1 MSAVNPVCG
10 CSERSSC
17 SCGSTLQTLSLATPS
32 EINPGPARS
41 QHSPLWRSLAASHLL
56 CAVML
61 FSVLG
66 VGMSATYP
74 PSPEPSLTGLQCDFE
89 EEGECAWEW
98 QTDMPGDIPFKR
110 VTGRELMQLASN
122 VTPGDMTGLA
132 VDAVGSQDGH
142 FLYLGVFLSSTNT
155 NNTRQIKSPWLEESG
170 ERCRLEADYNVWKKH
185 DVSNVIKVLLENG
198 NFTSIT
204 TVVDTVNLNKTSP
217 EWKRLSSYIGKINK
231 PFRLGIEVM
240 LGSHKP
246 THVAIDNIRLV
257 ECFESTGPCQGV
269 RCTTG
274 QCVLRD
280 HICDITRDCPNGEDE
295 AVCEFEP
302 EGSRCDFES
311 GWCGWRNIEDDQLD
325 FKRHRG
331 PTEKDRTGPSHD
343 HTFKNLSGWYILSE
357 LPQIGNLGD
366 HGVIESPFFNPP
378 PCYHGNRES
387 PYFQSCKL
395 RLYFHKLGRNQGSM
409 IIKAWEDVPNMKGK
423 VHHIDQFTGDQGK
436 DWQRLTHTLPTDI
449 RYRYKILVSNVRGSR
464 FRGDMGFDDF
474 SLSPECFGRAP
485 TGPPGSSDP
494 STTYEPH
501 DGVVMVTTCG
511 ATGHEGPTPEE
522 CRNEYRHRV
531 PPVPEALT
539 SNSLPGT
546 QIWKVPYDG
555 YYTLS
560 KFYHLKFKLSKFN
573 IQSSTFKVQHSK
585 FNTQSSTKFNIQS
598 STFTV
603 QHSKFNIQSSTF
615 KDQHSK
621 FNTQSSTLKVQHS
634 KFNTQSSTLK
644 VQHSKFNIQSST
656 FTVQHSKFNIQRSA
670 FKVQNVE
677 MEEEKPKAL
686 VVAGGGAG
694 LAWIYT
700 EITNKQDGRGVNE
713 SLPESHGHAF
723 HNSTSNGAG
732 TCLGWALALRLLLSL
747 PQGGCRCDHVCVHLD
762 EHLQRWQ
769 CICDDQW
776 VLDTDGNTCI
786 PDSGVT
792 FPQTVYLIIIVM
804 GILLIIL
811 ISTTSICCYNRY
823 QRKKFDLMRRG
834 MFSGGPE
841 IQLSGLRASSGGMVT
856 EYNPNYEFGGGT
868 CTIKDLR
875 EIPRENLTLVKA
887 LGQGAFGEV
896 YQGYL
901 KNYAGDSVEMPVA
914 VKTLPEMS
922 SNQAEMDFL
931 MEALI
936 MSKFAHPNIVHFIGV
951 CFNKLP
957 RFIVLE
963 LLSGGDL
970 KSFLREARPKPD
982 RPSAL
987 TMRDLLTCAM
997 DVAKGCEY
1005 LEEKHFIHRD
1015 IAARNCL
1022 LTTKGPGRVVKIAD
1036 FGMARDIY
1044 RNDYY
1049 RKGGKA
1055 MLPVKWMPPEAF
1067 LDGIFTSKTDIW
1079 SFGVLLWEVMSLG
1092 YMPYPGRGNQEVMQL
1107 VTNGGRLEPP
1117 TNCPGPV
1124 YRIMTQCWHPIPDE
1138 RPSFT
1143 TILER
1148 LGYCVQDPDV
1158 VSHVLPVFQ
1167 RPPSAERDATVMR
1180 PLDNDACLTVSRRC
1194 DEPQSPAS
1202 TDYLIPLPSSYS
1214 LSTVRSEL
1222 NSTPSIDSGTDCC
1235 QMERLLEAAPPP
1247 PPPPTW
1253 ETSFTNDPR
1262 PTVALPRTKS
1272 VPPPTAMVSRTPSHT
1287 PSRMA
1292 ESQSTQPL
1300 LKSSP
1305 PDSPR
1310 SQEVRERLMRPG
1322 ERAEPNPIQP
1332 GSTRR
1337 SHHYHPHRYN
1347 NSGSSNN
1354 SSSSS
1359 NNSSVSNS
1367 SNTAHSNSSASTLPL
1382 DPATLP
1388 CIPPPLQYVNVQV
1401 RGSEYDHE
1409 PYIIHET
1416 REHREISC

>member
-1 MSAVNPVCG
+1 
-10 CSERSSC
+10 
-17 SCGSTLQTLSLATPS
+17 
-32 EINPGPARS
+32 
-41 QHSPLWRSLAASHLL
+41 
-56 CAVML
+56 
-61 FSVLG
+61 
-66 VGMSATYP
+66 
-74 PSPEPSLTGLQCDFE
+74 
-89 EEGECAWEW
+89 
-98 QTDMPGDIPFKR
+98 
-110 VTGRELMQLASN
+110 
-122 VTPGDMTGLA
+122 
-132 VDAVGSQDGH
+132 
-142 FLYLGVFLSSTNT
+142 
-155 NNTRQIKSPWLEESG
+155 
-170 ERCRLEADYNVWKKH
+170 
-185 DVSNVIKVLLENG
+185 
-198 NFTSIT
+198 
-204 TVVDTVNLNKTSP
+204 
-217 EWKRLSSYIGKINK
+217 
-231 PFRLGIEVM
+231 
-240 LGSHKP
+240 
-246 THVAIDNIRLV
+246 
-257 ECFESTGPCQGV
+257 
-269 RCTTG
+269 
-274 QCVLRD
+274 
-280 HICDITRDCPNGEDE
+280 
-295 AVCEFEP
+295 
-302 EGSRCDFES
+302 
-311 GWCGWRNIEDDQLD
+311 
-325 FKRHRG
+325 
-331 PTEKDRTGPSHD
+331 
-343 HTFKNLSGWYILSE
+343 
-357 LPQIGNLGD
+357 
-366 HGVIESPFFNPP
+366 
-378 PCYHGNRES
+378 
-387 PYFQSCKL
+387 
-395 RLYFHKLGRNQGSM
+395 
-409 IIKAWEDVPNMKGK
+409 
-423 VHHIDQFTGDQGK
+423 
-436 DWQRLTHTLPTDI
+436 
-449 RYRYKILVSNVRGSR
+449 
-464 FRGDMGFDDF
+464 
-474 SLSPECFGRAP
+474 
-485 TGPPGSSDP
+485 
-494 STTYEPH
+494 
-501 DGVVMVTTCG
+501 
-511 ATGHEGPTPEE
+511 
-522 CRNEYRHRV
+522 
-531 PPVPEALT
+531 
-539 SNSLPGT
+539 
-546 QIWKVPYDG
+546 
-555 YYTLS
+555 
-560 KFYHLKFKLSKFN
+560 
-573 IQSSTFKVQHSK
+573 
-585 FNTQSSTKFNIQS
+585 
-598 STFTV
+598 
-603 QHSKFNIQSSTF
+603 
-615 KDQHSK
+615 
-621 FNTQSSTLKVQHS
+621 
-634 KFNTQSSTLK
+634 
-644 VQHSKFNIQSST
+644 
-656 FTVQHSKFNIQRSA
+656 
-670 FKVQNVE
+670 
-677 MEEEKPKAL
+677 
-686 VVAGGGAG
+686 
-694 LAWIYT
+694 
-700 EITNKQDGRGVNE
+700 
-713 SLPESHGHAF
+713 
-723 HNSTSNGAG
+723 
-732 TCLGWALALRLLLSL
+732 
-747 PQGGCRCDHVCVHLD
+747 GGCRCDHVCVHLD

-1337 SHHYHPHRYN
+1337 
-1347 NSGSSNN
+1347 
-1354 SSSSS
+1354 
-1359 NNSSVSNS
+1359 
-1367 SNTAHSNSSASTLPL
+1367 
-1382 DPATLP
+1382 
-1388 CIPPPLQYVNVQV
+1388 
-1401 RGSEYDHE
+1401 
-1409 PYIIHET
+1409 
-1416 REHREISC
+1416 

>member
-474 SLSPECFGRAP
+474 SLSPECFGRDIPDDIKCPETNLP
-485 TGPPGSSDP
+485 TTPGPPGSSDP

-555 YYTLS
+555 YYTILAKGAS
-560 KFYHLKFKLSKFN
+560 GGGGVQTQDVTTHGAVARGTFYLTAGTELYILVGQEGHNACKD
-573 IQSSTFKVQHSK
+573 VQ
-585 FNTQSSTKFNIQS
+585 TQSRDRLEICTSRKRPPDLNLRTN
-598 STFTV
+598 
-603 QHSKFNIQSSTF
+603 N
-615 KDQHSK
+615 
-621 FNTQSSTLKVQHS
+621 
-634 KFNTQSSTLK
+634 
-644 VQHSKFNIQSST
+644 
-656 FTVQHSKFNIQRSA
+656 
-670 FKVQNVE
+670 
-677 MEEEKPKAL
+677 MENLPL
-686 VVAGGGAG
+686 IMWTNGGGGGGGGA
-694 LAWIYT
+694 
-700 EITNKQDGRGVNE
+700 
-713 SLPESHGHAF
+713 
-723 HNSTSNGAG
+723 
-732 TCLGWALALRLLLSL
+732 
-747 PQGGCRCDHVCVHLD
+747 
-762 EHLQRWQ
+762 
-769 CICDDQW
+769 
-776 VLDTDGNTCI
+776 
-786 PDSGVT
+786 
-792 FPQTVYLIIIVM
+792 
-804 GILLIIL
+804 
-811 ISTTSICCYNRY
+811 
-823 QRKKFDLMRRG
+823 
-834 MFSGGPE
+834 
-841 IQLSGLRASSGGMVT
+841 
-856 EYNPNYEFGGGT
+856 
-868 CTIKDLR
+868 
-875 EIPRENLTLVKA
+875 
-887 LGQGAFGEV
+887 
-896 YQGYL
+896 
-901 KNYAGDSVEMPVA
+901 
-914 VKTLPEMS
+914 
-922 SNQAEMDFL
+922 
-931 MEALI
+931 
-936 MSKFAHPNIVHFIGV
+936 
-951 CFNKLP
+951 
-957 RFIVLE
+957 
-963 LLSGGDL
+963 
-970 KSFLREARPKPD
+970 SF
-982 RPSAL
+982 
-987 TMRDLLTCAM
+987 
-997 DVAKGCEY
+997 
-1005 LEEKHFIHRD
+1005 
-1015 IAARNCL
+1015 
-1022 LTTKGPGRVVKIAD
+1022 
-1036 FGMARDIY
+1036 
-1044 RNDYY
+1044 
-1049 RKGGKA
+1049 
-1055 MLPVKWMPPEAF
+1055 
-1067 LDGIFTSKTDIW
+1067 
-1079 SFGVLLWEVMSLG
+1079 
-1092 YMPYPGRGNQEVMQL
+1092 
-1107 VTNGGRLEPP
+1107 
-1117 TNCPGPV
+1117 
-1124 YRIMTQCWHPIPDE
+1124 
-1138 RPSFT
+1138 
-1143 TILER
+1143 
-1148 LGYCVQDPDV
+1148 
-1158 VSHVLPVFQ
+1158 VF
-1167 RPPSAERDATVMR
+1167 M
-1180 PLDNDACLTVSRRC
+1180 
-1194 DEPQSPAS
+1194 
-1202 TDYLIPLPSSYS
+1202 
-1214 LSTVRSEL
+1214 
-1222 NSTPSIDSGTDCC
+1222 
-1235 QMERLLEAAPPP
+1235 
-1247 PPPPTW
+1247 
-1253 ETSFTNDPR
+1253 
-1262 PTVALPRTKS
+1262 
-1272 VPPPTAMVSRTPSHT
+1272 
-1287 PSRMA
+1287 
-1292 ESQSTQPL
+1292 
-1300 LKSSP
+1300 
-1305 PDSPR
+1305 
-1310 SQEVRERLMRPG
+1310 
-1322 ERAEPNPIQP
+1322 
-1332 GSTRR
+1332 
-1337 SHHYHPHRYN
+1337 
-1347 NSGSSNN
+1347 
-1354 SSSSS
+1354 
-1359 NNSSVSNS
+1359 
-1367 SNTAHSNSSASTLPL
+1367 
-1382 DPATLP
+1382 
-1388 CIPPPLQYVNVQV
+1388 
-1401 RGSEYDHE
+1401 
-1409 PYIIHET
+1409 
-1416 REHREISC
+1416 